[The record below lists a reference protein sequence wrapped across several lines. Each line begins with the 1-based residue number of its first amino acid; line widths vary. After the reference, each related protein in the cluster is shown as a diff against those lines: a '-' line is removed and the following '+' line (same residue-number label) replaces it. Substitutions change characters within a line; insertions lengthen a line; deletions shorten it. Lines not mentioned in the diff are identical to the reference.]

1 MTTRIVIADDQAV
14 VRAGFRLIL
23 GDEPDFEVVAEA
35 ADGHDAV
42 KATRRTRPDVV
53 LMDVRMPRVDGIS
66 ATASILALNLSPPPR
81 VLVITTFDLD
91 DYVFAALAV
100 GASGFLLKDVT
111 PAELITA
118 VRVVAVGDCII
129 HPRATR
135 ELIQRYNASHPTT
148 AYDSRLDRLTDRE
161 REVLHAL
168 TRGWSNAQI
177 GHALHLSEATVKTH
191 VSRLMT
197 KLEVRS
203 RVQAV
208 VLAHESGL
216 QHR

>member
-35 ADGHDAV
+35 ADGHAAV
-42 KATRRTRPDVV
+42 EATRRTRPDVV
-53 LMDVRMPRVDGIS
+53 LMDVRMPRTDGIT
-66 ATASILALNLSPPPR
+66 ATESILALKLSPLPR

-91 DYVFAALAV
+91 EYVFAALAV

-111 PAELITA
+111 PADLIAA
-118 VRVVAVGDCII
+118 VRIVAAGDCVI

-135 ELIQRYNASHPTT
+135 ELVARYNAAHPAT
-148 AYDSRLDRLTDRE
+148 AHDSKLDRLTERE

-168 TRGWSNAQI
+168 TRGWSNAEI

-208 VLAHESGL
+208 VLAHQAGL
-216 QHR
+216 HHR